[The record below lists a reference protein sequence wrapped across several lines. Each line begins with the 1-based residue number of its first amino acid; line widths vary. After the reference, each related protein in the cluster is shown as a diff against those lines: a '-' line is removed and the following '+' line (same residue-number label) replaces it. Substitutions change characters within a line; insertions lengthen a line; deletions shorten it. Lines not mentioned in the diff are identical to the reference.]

1 MNKVTITINSRQYTV
16 VAEES
21 EEYIKSLGEHI
32 NDKVISVLRS
42 GSNIMGERPVVLAAL
57 NICDEYFKVNVDKS
71 ESDKIIGRYS
81 SRIDE
86 LEKENT
92 ELKKK
97 VSQLNSEP
105 KNTNQISLDES
116 QIKADDLADKLND
129 AELKIKFLE
138 GQIRL
143 AEMKQAEMKQEFA
156 EREQEMLNMIEKK

>member
-32 NDKVISVLRS
+32 NDKVTSVLRS

-57 NICDEYFKVNVDKS
+57 NICDEYFKVNADKA
-71 ESDKIIGRYS
+71 ETDKILGQYS
-81 SRIDE
+81 SRVDE
-86 LEKENT
+86 LEKDNE

-97 VSQLNSEP
+97 ASHAQKTS
-105 KNTNQISLDES
+105 KKTNQISLDEN
-116 QIKADDLADKLND
+116 QIKTKDLEDKLNE

-143 AEMKQAEMKQEFA
+143 AETRQKEMKQEFA
-156 EREQEMLNMIEKK
+156 AREQEMLDIIEKK